1 VTDPVP
7 RGLPAGFALRR
18 PRDDDL
24 DEVVALIA
32 AADLAVAGETCASSD
47 DLRADWGQPRFEL
60 ERNAWLVV
68 AADGR
73 VVAYAWVFD
82 SADHTVTDGQ
92 FLVHPD
98 HQWRGLEA
106 PLLDW
111 VERFA
116 AAMAVATA
124 ADRRVSLGVWC
135 DRGDRRADLY
145 RGAGFAHV
153 RSFLRLRMALDR
165 LPDDPLAYA
174 PPPGLEVRR
183 FAADRDERATWAT
196 CQEAFAEHFRHFAQ
210 PLEEWLQSS
219 FTEGVDTDLW
229 FAAWDD
235 DQMVGAVISYLEP
248 YGGYVDQLAVRRP
261 WRRRGLGRLLL
272 LTALAAL
279 RERGCAQA
287 VLGVDSD
294 NQTGAVDL
302 YEHLGWR
309 ASATHDFYE
318 KILRDDR

>member
-1 VTDPVP
+1 
-7 RGLPAGFALRR
+7 
-18 PRDDDL
+18 
-24 DEVVALIA
+24 
-32 AADLAVAGETCASSD
+32 
-47 DLRADWGQPRFEL
+47 
-60 ERNAWLVV
+60 
-68 AADGR
+68 
-73 VVAYAWVFD
+73 
-82 SADHTVTDGQ
+82 
-92 FLVHPD
+92 
-98 HQWRGLEA
+98 
-106 PLLDW
+106 
-111 VERFA
+111 
-116 AAMAVATA
+116 M
-124 ADRRVSLGVWC
+124 
-135 DRGDRRADLY
+135 
-145 RGAGFAHV
+145 

-229 FAAWDD
+229 FTAWDD

-272 LTALAAL
+272 LTAFAAL

-302 YEHLGWR
+302 YEQPGHARVGDPRLLREDPARRPLTTASRGRRARQPRQPGAAGAAAGYPARLLVKKVLRRRSPSGKLSRPAPIRRWR
-309 ASATHDFYE
+309 SP
-318 KILRDDR
+318 